1 MSEKVKVAAVGAG
14 YFAQFQYEAWQRLA
28 TVDLVATCNRSRDKA
43 EVVAETYAIPH
54 VFTDIDAMLQAVDAD
69 FVDIITPP
77 ETHLAAVRIAARH
90 GVNVICQKPFC
101 ENFEEA
107 REAVQLAEA
116 AGIELIIHENFRFQ
130 PWHRK
135 IRKLIEADAIGE
147 RYQVT
152 FRLRPGDGQTPNAY
166 LDRQPYFQK
175 MERFLV
181 HETAIHLI
189 DTFRFLFGEVTA
201 VYADLRR
208 LNPVIAGE
216 DAGTILFD
224 FADGSRG
231 LFDGNR
237 LADHAARNRRLT
249 MGEML
254 LEGAAGTI
262 ELDGDGG
269 ITLRQHGAN
278 EARAIAYDWRDH
290 AFGGD
295 CVFLLQQA
303 IIDAHLTGE
312 AKENTAADY
321 LRNIAIEE
329 AVYRASTEGRKIEV

>member
-1 MSEKVKVAAVGAG
+1 LTSKLKVAVVGAG
-14 YFAQFQYEAWQRLA
+14 YFAQFQYEAWQRLEQ
-28 TVDLVATCNRSRDKA
+28 VELVAMCNRSRENGDL
-43 EVVAETYAIPH
+43 VAQTFSIPQ
-54 VFTDIDAMLQAVDAD
+54 VFTEIDEMLWTTQPD

-77 ETHLAAVRIAARH
+77 ETHLTAIRSAAQH
-90 GVNVICQKPFC
+90 GVNAICQKPFC
-101 ENFEEA
+101 VNYAEA
-107 REAVQLAEA
+107 KEAVKLAQT

-135 IRKLIEADAIGE
+135 MRDLIQNGAIGDH
-147 RYQVT
+147 YQVA
-152 FRLRPGDGQTPNAY
+152 FRLRPGDGKTPNAY

-201 VYADLRR
+201 VYADLRK
-208 LNPVIAGE
+208 LNPVISGE

-224 FADGSRG
+224 FTDGSRG

-237 LADHAARNRRLT
+237 LADHRADNRRLT

-254 LEGAAGTI
+254 IEGADGTI
-262 ELDGDGG
+262 ELDGDGS
-269 ITLRQHGAN
+269 ITLRQHGSN
-278 EARAIAYDWRDH
+278 KVQSVIYDWRNH
-290 AFGGD
+290 SFGGD

-303 IIDAHLTGE
+303 IVNAHLAG
-312 AKENTAADY
+312 AVKENTATDY
-321 LRNIAIEE
+321 LRNVEIEE
-329 AVYRASTEGRKIEV
+329 AVYRSSDEGRKINV

>member
-1 MSEKVKVAAVGAG
+1 MTGNLKVAAVGAG

-28 TVDLVATCNRSRDKA
+28 QVDLVAMCNRSREKA
-43 EVVAETYAIPH
+43 EQVAQTYSVPQ
-54 VFTDIDAMLQAVDAD
+54 VFTDIDAMLQASQPD

-77 ETHLAAVRIAARH
+77 ETHLAAIKIAAKHR
-90 GVNVICQKPFC
+90 VNVICQKPFC
-101 ENFEEA
+101 VNLQEA
-107 REAVQLAEA
+107 KKAVEIAQA

-135 IRKLIEADAIGE
+135 VRELIANDIIGDP
-147 RYQVT
+147 YQIT
-152 FRLRPGDGQTPNAY
+152 FRLRPGDGQTPEAY

-189 DTFRFLFGEVTA
+189 DTFRFLFGEVAA
-201 VYADLRR
+201 VYADLRK

-216 DAGTILFD
+216 DSGTILFD
-224 FADGSRG
+224 FVDGSRG

-237 LADHAARNRRLT
+237 LADHRAQNRRLT

-254 LEGAAGTI
+254 VEGSKGTI
-262 ELDGDGG
+262 ELDGNGT
-269 ITLRQHGAN
+269 IEMRQHGSN
-278 EARAIAYDWRDH
+278 EAIAIAYDWRDH

-303 IIDAHLTGE
+303 LVNAHLNGT
-312 AKENTAADY
+312 AKENTAAEY
-321 LRNIAIEE
+321 LRNVEIEE
-329 AVYRASTEGRKIEV
+329 AVYRSSAEGRKISL

>member
-1 MSEKVKVAAVGAG
+1 LTGKLKVAAVGAG
-14 YFAQFQYEAWQRLA
+14 YFAQFQYEAWHRIEQ
-28 TVDLVATCNRSRDKA
+28 VELVAVCNRSRDKA
-43 EVVAETYAIPH
+43 DLVAQTYSIPQ
-54 VFTDIDAMLQAVDAD
+54 VYTDIDEMLRASRPD

-77 ETHLAAVRIAARH
+77 ETHLAAIRSAAEH
-90 GVNVICQKPFC
+90 GVNAICQKPFC
-101 ENFEEA
+101 RNLDEA
-107 REAVQLAEA
+107 KEAVEIAQA

-135 IRKLIEADAIGE
+135 VRELIAEGAIGD

-152 FRLRPGDGQTPNAY
+152 FRLRPGDGQTPSAY

-189 DTFRFLFGEVTA
+189 DTFRFLFGEVTG
-201 VYADLRR
+201 VYADLRKV
-208 LNPVIAGE
+208 NPVIAGE

-224 FADGSRG
+224 FTDGSRG

-237 LADHAARNRRLT
+237 LADHRAANRRLT

-254 LEGAAGTI
+254 VEGANGTI
-262 ELDGDGG
+262 ELDGDGA
-269 ITLRQHGAN
+269 ITLRQHGSN
-278 EARAIAYDWRDH
+278 ELKLIPYEWRNH
-290 AFGGD
+290 AFGGN

-303 IIDAHLTGE
+303 IVNAHLAGA
-312 AKENTAADY
+312 AKENTAAEY
-321 LRNIAIEE
+321 LRNVEIEE
-329 AVYRASTEGRKIEV
+329 AVYRSNHERRKIDI